1 LHKEDKTFCP
11 KEESSP
17 PRHFCDCRGGFW
29 FIANL
34 AHCRRPAREATSAK
48 KNTQSYVSLFTLVTA
63 MARNALICL
72 LALFLVRAAHADSLK
87 DALNHKYKNQI
98 LALRSPLTAGDQKF
112 DSAGH
117 SIDTPPNSGWLLYG
131 GIYVE
136 KLNLSS
142 DTLRLEGP
150 RAAFSDEKKNGKPV
164 LVRFSKSQQIEIHLD
179 KPLDSLNDADAVI
192 GRVFLPGA
200 DAAEHAKPEF
210 RRADDNTPD
219 DQIYHVGNGTSLP
232 RPTYTPEPE
241 FSEEARHA
249 RFQGVVVMKVVV
261 SKTGNIVR
269 IKLEKVL
276 GKGLDENAMEKLKSW
291 RFEPAT
297 RKGQPVAVEMNIE
310 VAFHLYSRPRTTH

>member
-1 LHKEDKTFCP
+1 MNRKIRF
-11 KEESSP
+11 
-17 PRHFCDCRGGFW
+17 
-29 FIANL
+29 
-34 AHCRRPAREATSAK
+34 
-48 KNTQSYVSLFTLVTA
+48 
-63 MARNALICL
+63 
-72 LALFLVRAAHADSLK
+72 LFLAVFVFQTAATHADSIK
-87 DALNHKYKNQI
+87 DVLNHKYKNHI
-98 LALRSPLTAGDQKF
+98 LALRAPFTAGDQKF
-112 DSAGH
+112 DSSGH
-117 SIDTPPNSGWLLYG
+117 SLNAALSTDWLLYG
-131 GIYVE
+131 GIFVQ
-136 KLNLSS
+136 KLGLSS